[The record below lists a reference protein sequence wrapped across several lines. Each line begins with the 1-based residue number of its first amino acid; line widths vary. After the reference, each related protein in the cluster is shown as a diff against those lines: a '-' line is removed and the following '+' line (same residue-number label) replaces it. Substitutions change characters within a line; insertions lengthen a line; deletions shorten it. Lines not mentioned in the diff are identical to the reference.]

1 MIEKLPLLFW
11 PRRQTLTT
19 LIFHRVL
26 PAIDP
31 LRPGEPDATRFDQLM
46 QFISANF
53 TVLPLPEAVD
63 RLQKGR
69 LPRRACC
76 ITFDDGYADNLTI
89 ALPILEKYR
98 LPATVFIATGYLD
111 GGRMFNDAVIDAI
124 ALTKRM
130 QLDLTQLDLGIYP
143 MGSFG
148 EKLAAIEAILDRIK
162 FSPPEL
168 RDRQVAGILDAAA
181 CGPLPNDIMLT
192 SEQVRELSSRGIE
205 IGGHT
210 VAHTI
215 LTTLE
220 DARALDEITQ
230 GRRQLEAIIGK
241 PVTSFA
247 YPNGKPGRDY
257 AERHVPFVKQAG
269 FERAV
274 STAHGVGTS
283 KSDVFQLPRF
293 TPWGASPVK
302 WSVQLLRNTVSGH
315 SVTTQADRAQ
325 LFE

>member
-1 MIEKLPLLFW
+1 MIEKLPFLFW
-11 PRRQTLTT
+11 PTRQTLTT

-31 LRPGEPDATRFDQLM
+31 LRPGEPDPARFDQIM
-46 QFISANF
+46 RFISRNF
-53 TVLPLPEAVD
+53 AVLPLPEAVD
-63 RLQKGR
+63 RLKAGT

-76 ITFDDGYADNLTI
+76 ITFDDGYADNLSI

-98 LPATVFIATGYLD
+98 LPATVFVATGYLD

-124 ALTKRM
+124 ALAKM
-130 QLDLTQLDLGIYP
+130 DALDLRALDLGLYP
-143 MGSFG
+143 LGTDS
-148 EKLAAIEAILDRIK
+148 ERLAAVSAILNRIK

-168 RDRQVAGILDAAA
+168 RDQQVAGIVEAAA
-181 CGPLPNDIMLT
+181 CGPLPTDIMLT
-192 SEQVRELSSRGIE
+192 SRQVKELAERGVE

-215 LTTLE
+215 LTTLDDE
-220 DARALDEITQ
+220 RALEEIAT
-230 GRRQLEAIIGK
+230 GKRQLEAIIGK

-257 AERHVPFVKQAG
+257 AKQHVPMVKAAG

-274 STAHGVGTS
+274 STAPGVGVQGG
-283 KSDVFQLPRF
+283 DIYQLPRF
-293 TPWGASPVK
+293 APWGATQIRK
-302 WSVQLLRNTVSGH
+302 SVQLLKNARRGK
-315 SVTTQADRAQ
+315 
-325 LFE
+325 